1 MWSWR
6 MWREKVA
13 VPKVAVNKGR
23 RQQARRKISRFSF
36 LNFASSLPNPYS
48 DLIEGPQPCLWVR
61 SWVGLNVRTNLGL
74 WEISEGNNSTC
85 LKEPRYQNQMGIT
98 RLFIESNTALRRA
111 CAWTSHSYA
120 IIVLSS
126 GSLALGLF
134 FRICRNLDMRQT
146 NENIPVFDGCFRRF
160 QYLKEDTEFAKMPS
174 SSSRSYCHG
183 SLCPANTFPRIIHRF
198 EFAI

>member
-1 MWSWR
+1 
-6 MWREKVA
+6 
-13 VPKVAVNKGR
+13 
-23 RQQARRKISRFSF
+23 
-36 LNFASSLPNPYS
+36 
-48 DLIEGPQPCLWVR
+48 
-61 SWVGLNVRTNLGL
+61 
-74 WEISEGNNSTC
+74 
-85 LKEPRYQNQMGIT
+85 MGIT

-183 SLCPANTFPRIIHRF
+183 SLCPANTFPRIIHRLQF
-198 EFAI
+198 RASRTEDEHERRYHTKRLGDILRGNSIPVVAQVMFFLGVSSCKR